1 MNHMESEWQKFK
13 IENKKRYETRTVFES
28 YFSEYVWRKLF
39 SGNDTMLNL
48 WSQIVNMKNYQIE
61 V

>member
-1 MNHMESEWQKFK
+1 MGSEWQKFK
-13 IENKKRYETRTVFES
+13 MENKKRYGTRRTVFES

-39 SGNDTMLNL
+39 SGNDTMFNL
-48 WSQIVNMKNYQIE
+48 WSQIVNLENYKIE